1 MSVDLTKLVNLQGLV
16 KFKQRQDTQ
25 NEDTF
30 VKFVNISESYN
41 NTVSIPIGNKNSVIS
56 VLTEGSSI
64 NAANLTGTVAS
75 GVTVPASTIS
85 GTIGISNLPP
95 SALERLIYVDL
106 EEPDQEQPNK
116 TSRLGLT
123 TNDVQL
129 GDTVKVVETG
139 KMYMVV
145 DTTKLDLEA
154 GYEVYTAGGASS
166 VPWSGVT
173 GKPSFGTG
181 ANDFATGNHTHGN
194 ISTDG
199 KIGSTANL
207 PLITT
212 TDGAITTGSFGTSA
226 NTFAEGNHVHGN
238 LTNDGKIGSTANLP
252 LITTTNGA
260 VTTGSFGTSAN
271 TFAEGNHTHGSDKV
285 VTMTSYAKPNSLT
298 SGHEAIETT
307 DTLNAAVGKLEYKL
321 DETIAN
327 VASNAEIDEEI
338 FGIVDQNGGGQGS
351 VTPEP

>member
-30 VKFVNISESYN
+30 VKFVDISESYN
-41 NTVSIPIGNKNSVIS
+41 NTVSIPIGNKNSVVS

-64 NAANLTGTVAS
+64 SAANLTGTVAS

-85 GTIGISNLPP
+85 GTIDISNLPP

-123 TNDVQL
+123 TSDVQL
-129 GDTVKVVETG
+129 GDTVKVVESG

-145 DTTKLDLEA
+145 DTTKLNLED

-166 VPWSGVT
+166 VPWSGIT
-173 GKPSFGTG
+173 GKPNFGTG
-181 ANDFATGNHTHGN
+181 ASDFATGNHVHGN
-194 ISTDG
+194 ISSDG
-199 KIGSTANL
+199 KIGSTADL
-207 PLITT
+207 PIITGT
-212 TDGAITTGSFGTSA
+212 AGAVIAGSWATGANATSGTA
-226 NTFAEGNHVHGN
+226 FV
-238 LTNDGKIGSTANLP
+238 
-252 LITTTNGA
+252 NGA
-260 VTTGSFGTSAN
+260 DSRLSDTRDPNDHASNKVTAMTGYS
-271 TFAEGNHTHGSDKV
+271 
-285 VTMTSYAKPNSLT
+285 KPNSLT
-298 SGHEAIETT
+298 SGHEAVETT

-338 FGIVDQNGGGQGS
+338 FGIVA
-351 VTPEP
+351 